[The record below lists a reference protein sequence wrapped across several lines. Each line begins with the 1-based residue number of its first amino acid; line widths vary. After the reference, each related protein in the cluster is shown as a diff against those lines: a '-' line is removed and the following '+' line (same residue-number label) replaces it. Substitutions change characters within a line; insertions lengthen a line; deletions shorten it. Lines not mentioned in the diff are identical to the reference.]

1 MYKIKVQIQ
10 LKDDVLDPQGKTVG
24 NALEHLGYNDI
35 TNVRVGKYI
44 EMFSNSNDEK
54 ILKKEVT
61 EMCNKILANTVIEKF
76 DFTIERI

>member
-24 NALEHLGYNDI
+24 KALEHLGYSDI
-35 TNVRVGKYI
+35 SNVRVGKYI
-44 EMFSNSNDEK
+44 EMVSDSKDEK
-54 ILKKEVT
+54 KLTTEVT